1 MWMLLKKRLMAFSKS
16 LLKLLSAPGTVKSK
30 FPTEVADDDY
40 AVIKLRN
47 FDNLQVL
54 IMVDKKNG
62 GLAISYEDKHLD
74 EAEKALVK
82 DQIASI
88 ISNEMEKQDG
98 DI

>member
-1 MWMLLKKRLMAFSKS
+1 
-16 LLKLLSAPGTVKSK
+16 
-30 FPTEVADDDY
+30 
-40 AVIKLRN
+40 
-47 FDNLQVL
+47 
-54 IMVDKKNG
+54 MVDKKNG